1 MGWEN
6 MCSKTMN
13 DYDDDIDFD
22 NNEAKDYRALIITYR
37 NIITILKTYSSNLD
51 LILNKHQGPG

>member
-1 MGWEN
+1 

-37 NIITILKTYSSNLD
+37 NIITILKTYNSNLD
-51 LILNKHQGPG
+51 LILDKHQGPG